1 MSSTNN
7 LTIAGISI
15 KQDSEGRFCLNDC
28 HRASGGNESKR
39 PSNWIRTQSTQ
50 DLIEEVKVSSNMS
63 VPVKIVKT
71 GLNEGRDI
79 YASKE
84 IVYAYAMWINP
95 LFHLKVIH
103 AYDALINHNFTIPKS
118 YPEALRLA
126 AQQAEEI
133 KQLEKKGQALDRI
146 SKSDGFINSREIRS
160 YEIAMTID
168 EPTQPGDYFRASF
181 GNFADSK
188 AEVLITDATILVR
201 NSFLPIKRIVLSGIL
216 KIGASKSGDLP
227 TLSLN
232 ENFIQIPPDQISFDT
247 DSKSIVITAPK
258 YFKAANNTRSGV
270 ICGRS
275 EICGDP
281 NNGDFAKYQ
290 AYSGGLNRTEGT
302 AKLWVVDRTTNTLVD
317 FKALVNPNPIYMQI
331 QYELS

>member
-1 MSSTNN
+1 MDNTV
-7 LTIAGISI
+7 TIAGHDLAQFFPVVNGDGQLIVHADGSRTFSSPTLNGENRSCLVYQQVVNYGETIILRI
-15 KQDSEGRFCLNDC
+15 KGAINADTDDRSQMGRFNILWQRNGNDV
-28 HRASGGNESKR
+28 R
-39 PSNWIRTQSTQ
+39 
-50 DLIEEVKVSSNMS
+50 
-63 VPVKIVKT
+63 KT
-71 GLNEGRDI
+71 
-79 YASKE
+79 
-84 IVYAYAMWINP
+84 
-95 LFHLKVIH
+95 
-103 AYDALINHNFTIPKS
+103 
-118 YPEALRLA
+118 
-126 AQQAEEI
+126 
-133 KQLEKKGQALDRI
+133 
-146 SKSDGFINSREIRS
+146 DGFINSREIRS

-168 EPTQPGDYFRASF
+168 QSTQPGDYFRASF

-188 AEVLITDATILVR
+188 AEVLITDATILVK
-201 NSFLPIKRIVLSGIL
+201 NSFLPIKRIVLSGLL
-216 KIGASKSGDLP
+216 KIGASKAGDLP

>member
-1 MSSTNN
+1 MDNTV
-7 LTIAGISI
+7 TIAGHDLSQFFQVVNGDGQLIVHADGSRTFSSPTLGGENRSCLVYQQVVNYGETIILRI
-15 KQDSEGRFCLNDC
+15 KGAINADTDDRSQMGRFNILWQRNGNDV
-28 HRASGGNESKR
+28 R
-39 PSNWIRTQSTQ
+39 
-50 DLIEEVKVSSNMS
+50 
-63 VPVKIVKT
+63 KT
-71 GLNEGRDI
+71 
-79 YASKE
+79 
-84 IVYAYAMWINP
+84 
-95 LFHLKVIH
+95 
-103 AYDALINHNFTIPKS
+103 
-118 YPEALRLA
+118 
-126 AQQAEEI
+126 
-133 KQLEKKGQALDRI
+133 
-146 SKSDGFINSREIRS
+146 DGFINSREIRS

-188 AEVLITDATILVR
+188 AEVLITDASILVK
-201 NSFLPIKRIVLSGIL
+201 NSFLPIKRIVLSGLL
-216 KIGASKSGDLP
+216 KIGASKAGDLP

-247 DSKSIVITAPK
+247 DSKSIIISAPK

-281 NNGDFAKYQ
+281 SNADFAKYQ

>member
-1 MSSTNN
+1 MDNTV
-7 LTIAGISI
+7 TIAGHDLSQFFQVVNGDGQLIVHADGSRTFSSPTLGGENRSCLVYQQVVNYGETIILRI
-15 KQDSEGRFCLNDC
+15 KGAINADTDDRSQMGRFNILWQRNGKNV
-28 HRASGGNESKR
+28 RG
-39 PSNWIRTQSTQ
+39 I
-50 DLIEEVKVSSNMS
+50 
-63 VPVKIVKT
+63 
-71 GLNEGRDI
+71 
-79 YASKE
+79 
-84 IVYAYAMWINP
+84 
-95 LFHLKVIH
+95 
-103 AYDALINHNFTIPKS
+103 
-118 YPEALRLA
+118 
-126 AQQAEEI
+126 
-133 KQLEKKGQALDRI
+133 
-146 SKSDGFINSREIRS
+146 DGFINSREIRS

-168 EPTQPGDYFRASF
+168 QPTQPGDYFRAGF

-188 AEVLITDATILVR
+188 AEVLITDATILVK
-201 NSFLPIKRIVLSGIL
+201 NSFLPIKRVVLSGIL

-247 DSKSIVITAPK
+247 DSKSIIISAPK

-281 NNGDFAKYQ
+281 NNADFAKYQ